1 MVRRDAQKALM
12 TEPLKASFTFCLS
25 FLSFPLLFQSSKG
38 SDSMTNIN
46 QRPSVEDI
54 NGSIFA
60 QVAQHVAQNGE
71 ILNIND
77 TADWL
82 RNHPEYRNVST
93 EISHEPKCILCM
105 PIVDGQKRVI
115 GVLVYVHANGAQ
127 FTTSE
132 ISIFEAFAIF
142 CGLGIHNTTMYE
154 R

>member
-1 MVRRDAQKALM
+1 
-12 TEPLKASFTFCLS
+12 
-25 FLSFPLLFQSSKG
+25 
-38 SDSMTNIN
+38 MTNVN
-46 QRPSVEDI
+46 RPSSEDI
-54 NGSIFA
+54 NSSIFA
-60 QVAQHVAQNGE
+60 QIAQYVAQTGD

-82 RNHPEYRNVST
+82 KNHPEYRCDS
-93 EISHEPKCILCM
+93 EDISHESKCILCM

-115 GVLVYVHANGAQ
+115 GVLVYTHANGAQ
-127 FTTSE
+127 FTNCE